1 MLLGYKEVVEAER
14 KKNKEVVQCTPLTA
28 PSPFLVDVT
37 TLGVLLSE
45 AGVLNAWKLDKH
57 YQDCFQL

>member
-14 KKNKEVVQCTPLTA
+14 KKTKRLYNVHRSQPL
-28 PSPFLVDVT
+28 SSFLADVT

-45 AGVLNAWKLDKH
+45 AGVLDAWKLDK
-57 YQDCFQL
+57 QDCFQL